1 MIKTRTVVNIPVV
14 LVWQQKTA
22 NIAALIVKLSR
33 PVRRSLAGVGIRS
46 VPAKLTEVETQI
58 ACFNVSHFSKRT
70 GEMYDYRNDLNHS
83 LSRVLIGRGRLV
95 L

>member
-33 PVRRSLAGVGIRS
+33 PGRRYLAGVGIRS
-46 VPAKLTEVETQI
+46 VPAKLPEVET
-58 ACFNVSHFSKRT
+58 
-70 GEMYDYRNDLNHS
+70 
-83 LSRVLIGRGRLV
+83 
-95 L
+95 